1 MNDKAIKFRALRPD
15 EIDVRVQSI
24 SKKGDGAVLLLYK
37 DARVDMA
44 LLDEVVGPM
53 RWQREHTLING
64 NLYCK
69 VSIWDNETTQW
80 ISKSD
85 VGCESNTEATK
96 GEASDSF
103 KRACFNWGIGREL
116 YTAPFTYVTIS
127 ESERY
132 ESGGKFKAHPSL
144 KFSVKTI
151 DYTEQEGKRTIS
163 KLEIIDNK
171 GVVRYSLG
179 MNTQPK
185 AQVQKGQAKAQAQP
199 TTPPQPSAPTSCNSP
214 AIEDDMNLVIA
225 IDEVKRAQ
233 SVDNLKEVWE
243 RWKTT
248 YALNNR
254 FVHEVNA
261 RKKELSSNIEKI

>member
-1 MNDKAIKFRALRPD
+1 MASTLKFRALRPD

-53 RWQREHTLING
+53 RWQREHELING

-69 VSIWDNETTQW
+69 VSIWDSEINQW

-116 YTAPFTYVTIS
+116 YTAPFTYVAIS
-127 ESERY
+127 ENERY
-132 ESGGKFKAHPSL
+132 ESQGKFKAHPSL
-144 KFSVKTI
+144 KFSVKSI
-151 DYTEQEGKRTIS
+151 DYTEQDGKRTIS
-163 KLEIIDNK
+163 KLEIVDNK

-179 MNTQPK
+179 ATQPK
-185 AQVQKGQAKAQAQP
+185 PQAQQQATQP
-199 TTPPQPSAPTSCNSP
+199 KPQVP
-214 AIEDDMNLVIA
+214 AENPNLIVA
-225 IDEVKRAQ
+225 LQEVKEAQ
-233 SVDNLKEVWE
+233 SIADLSDIKKRWRDSLGDN
-243 RWKTT
+243 
-248 YALNNR
+248 
-254 FVHEVNA
+254 
-261 RKKELSSNIEKI
+261 KELVDALKKKHNAIINK

>member
-1 MNDKAIKFRALRPD
+1 MSNNILKFRALRPD

-24 SKKGDGAVLLLYK
+24 SKKGDGAILLLYK

-44 LLDEVVGPM
+44 LLDEVVGAM
-53 RWQREHTLING
+53 RWQREHILING

-69 VSIWDNETTQW
+69 VSIWDGETNQW

-116 YTAPFTYVTIS
+116 YTAPFTYVSIS

-132 ESGGKFKAHPSL
+132 ESQGKFKAHPSL

-151 DYTEQEGKRTIS
+151 DYTEQDGKRTIS
-163 KLEIIDNK
+163 KLEIVDQK

-179 MNTQPK
+179 VAQSSIPK
-185 AQVQKGQAKAQAQP
+185 SQAKATA
-199 TTPPQPSAPTSCNSP
+199 APKPAAPASCNSP

-225 IDEVKRAQ
+225 LDEVKRAQ
-233 SVDNLKEVWE
+233 SVDSLKEIWE
-243 RWKTT
+243 RWKPQ
-248 YALNNR
+248 YSLNNR
-254 FVHEVNA
+254 FVHEVNQ
-261 RKKELSSNIEKI
+261 RKKELSQ

>member
-1 MNDKAIKFRALRPD
+1 MASTLKFRALRPD

-53 RWQREHTLING
+53 RWQREHELING

-69 VSIWDNETTQW
+69 VSIWDSETAQW

-116 YTAPFTYVTIS
+116 YTAPFTYVAIS
-127 ESERY
+127 ENERY
-132 ESGGKFKAHPSL
+132 ESQGKFKAHPSL
-144 KFSVKTI
+144 KFSVKSI
-151 DYTEQEGKRTIS
+151 DYTEQDGKRTIS
-163 KLEIIDNK
+163 KLEIVDNK
-171 GVVRYSLG
+171 GVIRYSLG
-179 MNTQPK
+179 ATLPATPKPK
-185 AQVQKGQAKAQAQP
+185 AQ
-199 TTPPQPSAPTSCNSP
+199 PQPKPQAPAENP
-214 AIEDDMNLVIA
+214 DLIVALQ
-225 IDEVKRAQ
+225 EVKEAQ
-233 SVDNLKEVWE
+233 TVADLSDVKKRWRDSHGQNKEFVD
-243 RWKTT
+243 
-248 YALNNR
+248 ALTKKY
-254 FVHEVNA
+254 NA
-261 RKKELSSNIEKI
+261 IINK

>member
-1 MNDKAIKFRALRPD
+1 MANSLKFRALRPD
-15 EIDVRVQSI
+15 EIDVRVQSV
-24 SKKGDGAVLLLYK
+24 SKNGDGAVLLLYK

-44 LLDEVVGPM
+44 LLDEVVGSM
-53 RWQREHTLING
+53 RWQREHLLING

-69 VSIWDNETTQW
+69 VSIWDEETSQW

-116 YTAPFTYVTIS
+116 YTAPFTYIALS
-127 ESERY
+127 ENERY
-132 ESGGKFKAHPSL
+132 EHQGKYKAHPSL
-144 KFSVKTI
+144 KFSVKSI
-151 DYTEQEGKRTIS
+151 EYTEQDGKRSIS
-163 KLEIIDNK
+163 SLVIIDSK
-171 GVVRYSLG
+171 GNVRYTLG
-179 MNTQPK
+179 QK
-185 AQVQKGQAKAQAQP
+185 AQDKGQTKAQAQP

-214 AIEDDMNLVIA
+214 AIEDDMDLVVA
-225 IDEVKRAQ
+225 LDEVKRAQ
-233 SVDNLKEVWE
+233 SVDGLKEVWE
-243 RWKTT
+243 RWKPT

-254 FVHEVNA
+254 FVHEVNV

>member
-1 MNDKAIKFRALRPD
+1 MASTLKFRALRPD

-53 RWQREHTLING
+53 RWQREHALING

-69 VSIWDNETTQW
+69 VSIWDSDTAQW

-116 YTAPFTYVTIS
+116 YTAPFTYVAIS

-132 ESGGKFKAHPSL
+132 ESQGKFKAHPSL

-151 DYTEQEGKRTIS
+151 DYTEQDGKRTIS
-163 KLEIIDNK
+163 KLEIIDSK

-185 AQVQKGQAKAQAQP
+185 AQAQGQKRAQVAQP
-199 TTPPQPSAPTSCNSP
+199 TTPPQPSAPASCNSP

-225 IDEVKRAQ
+225 IDEVRRA
-233 SVDNLKEVWE
+233 STMEALFEVWT
-243 RWKTT
+243 RWKPI
-248 YALNNR
+248 YGLNNR
-254 FVHEVNA
+254 FIDEKNKRKTELEQNNNA
-261 RKKELSSNIEKI
+261 A

>member
-1 MNDKAIKFRALRPD
+1 MASTLKFRALRPD

-53 RWQREHTLING
+53 RWQREHELING

-69 VSIWDNETTQW
+69 VSIWDSETAQW

-116 YTAPFTYVTIS
+116 YTAPFTYVAIS
-127 ESERY
+127 ENERY
-132 ESGGKFKAHPSL
+132 ESQGKFKAHPSL
-144 KFSVKTI
+144 KFSVKSI
-151 DYTEQEGKRTIS
+151 DYTEQDGKRTIS
-163 KLEIIDNK
+163 KLEIVDNK
-171 GVVRYSLG
+171 GVIRYSLG
-179 MNTQPK
+179 ATLPATPKPK
-185 AQVQKGQAKAQAQP
+185 AQ
-199 TTPPQPSAPTSCNSP
+199 PQPKPQAPAENP
-214 AIEDDMNLVIA
+214 DLIVALQ
-225 IDEVKRAQ
+225 EVKEAQ
-233 SVDNLKEVWE
+233 TVADLSDVKKRWRDSLGTNNEFVD
-243 RWKTT
+243 
-248 YALNNR
+248 ALTKKY
-254 FVHEVNA
+254 NA
-261 RKKELSSNIEKI
+261 IINK

>member
-1 MNDKAIKFRALRPD
+1 MSNAIKFRALRPD
-15 EIDVRVQSI
+15 EIDVRVQSL
-24 SKKGDGAVLLLYK
+24 SKNGDRAVLLLYK

-53 RWQREHTLING
+53 RWQREHTLIDG

-69 VSIWDNETTQW
+69 VSIWDSKTAQW

-116 YTAPFTYVTIS
+116 YTTPLIYIPLS

-132 ESGGKFKAHPSL
+132 ESQGKYKAHPSL
-144 KFSVKTI
+144 KFAVKNI

-171 GVVRYSLG
+171 GVVRFSLG
-179 MNTQPK
+179 INTKPQAQAQGQK
-185 AQVQKGQAKAQAQP
+185 RAQVAQP

-214 AIEDDMNLVIA
+214 AIEDDMDLVVA
-225 IDEVKRAQ
+225 LDEVKRAQ
-233 SVDNLKEVWE
+233 SVEGLKEVWE
-243 RWKTT
+243 RWKPT

-254 FVHEVNA
+254 FVHEVNV